1 MILRFVLYPTG
12 GGLDKG
18 NGEDVI
24 KGFVDFDHQNADFRP
39 EMSEQGEVIFVPGA
53 EFRGTWV
60 RKGINGASVSTPNF
74 GTMDL
79 YLVRGTCA
87 ENY

>member
-53 EFRGTWV
+53 EFRSTWV
-60 RKGINGASVSTPNF
+60 RKGI
-74 GTMDL
+74 M
-79 YLVRGTCA
+79 VRQLA
-87 ENY
+87 RRISELWIYI